1 MVVAGQMGLAIN
13 CMSFCESFRICV
25 TSDDG
30 VLSAQQ
36 TKRLCYLME
45 KSLLDEMKRMEG
57 KPIKNQTEKDKKTDW
72 LLYSFKIVINL
83 EFNISR

>member
-1 MVVAGQMGLAIN
+1 
-13 CMSFCESFRICV
+13 
-25 TSDDG
+25 
-30 VLSAQQ
+30 
-36 TKRLCYLME
+36 ME